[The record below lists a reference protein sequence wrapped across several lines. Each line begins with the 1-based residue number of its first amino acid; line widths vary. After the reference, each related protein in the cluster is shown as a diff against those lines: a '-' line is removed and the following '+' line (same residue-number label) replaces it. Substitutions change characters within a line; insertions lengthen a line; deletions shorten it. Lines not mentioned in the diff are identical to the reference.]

1 MATDTDQAS
10 KFGLMAPS
18 TRVNGNLTKP
28 MAKVNFGMRTVMSM
42 RVIGKRTKQVV
53 TAFMFILMVLN
64 MKVFGKMIFKTVRV
78 LNLGE
83 RFTQYQLTI
92 LLPIQI

>member
-28 MAKVNFGMRTVMSM
+28 MAKVNFGMRTAMYM

-53 TAFMFILMVLN
+53 TAFMSISTVLN

-78 LNLGE
+78 LNLGVMAANM
-83 RFTQYQLTI
+83 RVTI
-92 LLPIQI
+92 RRE